1 MGWNPTFGVHMLQ
14 NNRRVS
20 LHLKSCKKSILDKKY
35 ILNQEQIA
43 IRMQR
48 MALEVAERNTH
59 ASRIVL
65 AGIEPN
71 GSIMAGKLAQ
81 LLPQWFG
88 GSIEIMNVSLDKR
101 HPKEIVTDRMP
112 VLTDAVLL
120 LVDDVANSGKTL
132 LYALKP
138 FLEQHPK
145 KIQILV
151 LVDRTHKKYPI
162 HPDYVGLSLA
172 TTIQEYIDV
181 EIADGELAGAWMA

>member
-1 MGWNPTFGVHMLQ
+1 
-14 NNRRVS
+14 
-20 LHLKSCKKSILDKKY
+20 LDKKY

-138 FLEQHPK
+138 FLEQHPQ

-162 HPDYVGLSLA
+162 HADYVGLSLA

>member
-1 MGWNPTFGVHMLQ
+1 
-14 NNRRVS
+14 
-20 LHLKSCKKSILDKKY
+20 LDKKY
-35 ILNQEQIA
+35 ILNEKQIA

-71 GSIMAGKLAQ
+71 GSIMANKLAQ
-81 LLPQWFG
+81 LLSKWFG
-88 GSIEIMNVSLDKR
+88 GAIEIIHVSLDKR

-112 VLTDAVLL
+112 NLTDAVLL
-120 LVDDVANSGKTL
+120 VVDDVANSGKTL

-138 FLEQHPK
+138 FLDQHPQ

-162 HPDYVGLSLA
+162 HPDYVGLSLS
-172 TTIQEYIDV
+172 TTLQEYIEV